1 MRVFGRIAVKFRYL
15 VVLIWVGVT
24 IVCVTFLPS
33 LSSVLN
39 SDNSA
44 FLPSDSPS
52 LHALQL
58 DNPFQ
63 ATGGATTLVVASRN
77 DTQLSADDQTA
88 FTTVLNSIK
97 GVAHIKNVRDQG
109 ISSDG
114 KAHKALLEFDI
125 GTGSPDAENIINTI
139 RAKFTSQ
146 NLPTG
151 LSFNLTGQLAS
162 TVDNN
167 KASADAQRLTQTLS
181 NLAILIMLVLVYRAI
196 LAPILTLLAPVLV
209 LILSGPVIAG
219 LVTTGIIQASSVTQ
233 AILTILVLGAGTD
246 YGLFLTLRMHE
257 ELRRGLTPHEAV
269 IEAVDKVGESISF
282 SAGTVIGAMLCLLLA
297 SFGIY
302 RGLGPSLAIAIAL
315 MLLAA
320 LTFLPALLAIFG
332 KWLFWPAKLKVGVVE
347 KPGAWGQIAV
357 KVVEHPIITLVLGI
371 VAFGGLSI
379 AVFGYSPAG
388 FGGSNTGPSGYDSA
402 NGTAAI
408 AAHYPPAVVNPTT
421 VLLKFSDPV
430 WSDLS
435 KVQQAEQSLENTR
448 VPFGQRTP

>member
-1 MRVFGRIAVKFRYL
+1 MCDFFAL
-15 VVLIWVGVT
+15 T
-24 IVCVTFLPS
+24 Q

-44 FLPSDSPS
+44 FLPSDAPS

-63 ATGGATTLVVASRN
+63 ATGGATTLLVASRN
-77 DTQLSADDQTA
+77 DAQLSADDQTA
-88 FTTVLNSIK
+88 FATILTSVKS
-97 GVAHIKNVRDQG
+97 VAHVKNVRDQG

-139 RAKFTSQ
+139 RTKFTSQ

-196 LAPILTLLAPVLV
+196 LAPILTLLVPVLV
-209 LILSGPVIAG
+209 LSGPVIAG

-246 YGLFLTLRMHE
+246 YGMFLTLRMHE
-257 ELRRGLTPHEAV
+257 ELRFISPTRSGRKSKEFADKINSTLDFRFCDLETGL
-269 IEAVDKVGESISF
+269 IRGES
-282 SAGTVIGAMLCLLLA
+282 
-297 SFGIY
+297 
-302 RGLGPSLAIAIAL
+302 
-315 MLLAA
+315 
-320 LTFLPALLAIFG
+320 
-332 KWLFWPAKLKVGVVE
+332 LK
-347 KPGAWGQIAV
+347 
-357 KVVEHPIITLVLGI
+357 
-371 VAFGGLSI
+371 
-379 AVFGYSPAG
+379 
-388 FGGSNTGPSGYDSA
+388 
-402 NGTAAI
+402 
-408 AAHYPPAVVNPTT
+408 
-421 VLLKFSDPV
+421 
-430 WSDLS
+430 
-435 KVQQAEQSLENTR
+435 
-448 VPFGQRTP
+448 